1 MKKPYVSKKLYTKTK
16 GTAPPPSLKGPG
28 FRAVNRMKK
37 FFSLISGREVR
48 LKAGQKMVPE
58 SEFST
63 LQRASEILKTVKG
76 EAIDFKRQVLSEAE
90 KTKELAFEEGFQEGL
105 LSLNKHL
112 LALDKELKSLRED
125 IQKKILP
132 LSLKAARK
140 IIGEELK
147 LHPDRI
153 VDIVLTSLK
162 PVTQHR
168 KVVIYVSKTDL
179 EMLEASRSKIKSIFE
194 HIESLSIQE
203 RDDIEP
209 GGCMIETEAGI
220 INAQLENQ
228 WRALESAFES
238 FMKK

>member
-1 MKKPYVSKKLYTKTK
+1 M
-16 GTAPPPSLKGPG
+16 
-28 FRAVNRMKK
+28 K
-37 FFSLISGREVR
+37 FFSLISGSEVR
-48 LKAGQKMVPE
+48 IAPGKKSIPA

-63 LQRASEILKTVKG
+63 LQDAAEILEKVKRDA
-76 EAIDFKRQVLSEAE
+76 ESFKKEVAAEAE
-90 KTKELAFEEGFQEGL
+90 KVKEQAFQEGFQEGL
-105 LSLNKHL
+105 VSLNKHI
-112 LALDKELKSLRED
+112 AELDRELKQLREE

-147 LHPDRI
+147 IHPDRI

-168 KVVIYVSKTDL
+168 RIVIYVNRADL
-179 EMLEASRSKIKSIFE
+179 DRIEENRPKIKKIFE
-194 HIESLSIQE
+194 HLENLSIQE
-203 RDDIEP
+203 RGDIEP
-209 GGCMIETEAGI
+209 GGCIIETEAGI

-238 FMKK
+238 FMGK

>member
-1 MKKPYVSKKLYTKTK
+1 M
-16 GTAPPPSLKGPG
+16 
-28 FRAVNRMKK
+28 RK
-37 FFSLISGREVR
+37 FFSLISGKEVR
-48 LKAGQKMVPE
+48 IAPGEKVIPAR
-58 SEFST
+58 EFST
-63 LQRASEILKTVKG
+63 LENANELLKRVKE
-76 EAIDFKRQVLSEAE
+76 EAALFVKETAVEAE
-90 KTKELAFEEGFQEGL
+90 KTKDFAFQEGFQQGL
-105 LSLNKHL
+105 VSLNKHL
-112 LALDKELKSLRED
+112 LALDEELRHLRED

-140 IIGEELK
+140 IIGEELR

-153 VDIVLTSLK
+153 VDIVLSSLK

-168 KVVIYVSKTDL
+168 KIVIYVNKTDL
-179 EMLEASRSKIKSIFE
+179 QMLEEEKSKIKKIFE
-194 HIESLSIQE
+194 HLESLSIQE
-203 RDDIEP
+203 RGDIEP

>member
-1 MKKPYVSKKLYTKTK
+1 M
-16 GTAPPPSLKGPG
+16 
-28 FRAVNRMKK
+28 RK
-37 FFSLISGREVR
+37 FFSLIFGKEVR
-48 LKAGQKMVPE
+48 IAPGTKVIPA

-63 LQRASEILKTVKG
+63 LETAHEIVKTVKK
-76 EAIDFKRQVLSEAE
+76 EAHAYRSEVAEEAE
-90 KTKELAFEEGFQEGL
+90 KIKEKAFEEGFQEGL
-105 LSLNKHL
+105 KSLSNHL
-112 LALDKELKSLRED
+112 FVLDEELKHLRED
-125 IQKKILP
+125 VQKKILP
-132 LSLKAARK
+132 LALKAARK
-140 IIGEELK
+140 LVGEELR

-168 KVVIYVSKTDL
+168 KITIFVNRADL
-179 EMLEASRSKIKSIFE
+179 QALEENKPKIKKIFE
-194 HIESLSIQE
+194 HLESLSIQE
-203 RDDIEP
+203 RPDIEP

>member
-1 MKKPYVSKKLYTKTK
+1 M
-16 GTAPPPSLKGPG
+16 
-28 FRAVNRMKK
+28 RK
-37 FFSLISGREVR
+37 FFSLISGKEVR
-48 LKAGQKMVPE
+48 IAPGEKVIPAR
-58 SEFST
+58 EFET
-63 LQRASEILKTVKG
+63 LEDANEILKTVRA
-76 EAIDFKRQVLSEAE
+76 EAVVFVRDTAAEAE
-90 KTKELAFEEGFQEGL
+90 KTKDLAFQEGFQEGL
-105 LSLNKHL
+105 VSLNKHL
-112 LALDKELKSLRED
+112 LALDEELRHLRED

-140 IIGEELK
+140 IIGEELR

-153 VDIVLTSLK
+153 VDIVLGSLK

-168 KVVIYVSKTDL
+168 KIVIYVNKADL
-179 EMLEASRSKIKSIFE
+179 PMLEEGKGKIRKIFE
-194 HIESLSIQE
+194 HLDSLSIQE
-203 RDDIEP
+203 RGDIEP